1 MCRSIR
7 SLNFELFPPS
17 PPQAFKL
24 FPPPHI
30 RHLNF
35 WRLVRS
41 NSHPRGENCSQGPYP
56 CTILLLKKILWVIMQ
71 RTLLN
76 SIIKATHSQTR
87 IKLYRVKR
95 SPCFK
100 RSVVK
105 TRTFFL
111 VSIVIFTSI
120 ERSQSPS
127 TEFQQPFCIVLHL
140 YWTVTLSVTT
150 QIKLQLFINTA

>member
-1 MCRSIR
+1 MCQSIR

-17 PPQAFKL
+17 PPLAFKL
-24 FPPPHI
+24 FPPSPHQTFK
-30 RHLNF
+30 L

-41 NSHPRGENCSQGPYP
+41 NSRPRGENCSQRPYP
-56 CTILLLKKILWVIMQ
+56 CTILLLKILWVIMQ
-71 RTLLN
+71 RTFLN

-120 ERSQSPS
+120 ERSQSS
-127 TEFQQPFCIVLHL
+127 LTEFQQPFCIVLHL

-150 QIKLQLFINTA
+150 QIK

>member
-1 MCRSIR
+1 
-7 SLNFELFPPS
+7 
-17 PPQAFKL
+17 
-24 FPPPHI
+24 
-30 RHLNF
+30 
-35 WRLVRS
+35 
-41 NSHPRGENCSQGPYP
+41 
-56 CTILLLKKILWVIMQ
+56 MQ

-111 VSIVIFTSI
+111 LSIVIFTSI
-120 ERSQSPS
+120 ERSQLSPNS
-127 TEFQQPFCIVLHL
+127 LYVLSFTCIERSL
-140 YWTVTLSVTT
+140 
-150 QIKLQLFINTA
+150 

>member
-1 MCRSIR
+1 
-7 SLNFELFPPS
+7 
-17 PPQAFKL
+17 
-24 FPPPHI
+24 
-30 RHLNF
+30 
-35 WRLVRS
+35 
-41 NSHPRGENCSQGPYP
+41 
-56 CTILLLKKILWVIMQ
+56 MQ

-76 SIIKATHSQTR
+76 SIMKATHNQTR

-111 VSIVIFTSI
+111 LSIGIFTFI
-120 ERSQSPS
+120 ERSQSPL
-127 TEFQQPFCIVLHL
+127 TESKQPLCIVFHL

>member
-1 MCRSIR
+1 
-7 SLNFELFPPS
+7 
-17 PPQAFKL
+17 
-24 FPPPHI
+24 
-30 RHLNF
+30 
-35 WRLVRS
+35 
-41 NSHPRGENCSQGPYP
+41 
-56 CTILLLKKILWVIMQ
+56 MQ

-111 VSIVIFTSI
+111 LSIVIFTSI
-120 ERSQSPS
+120 ERSQSPL
-127 TEFQQPFCIVLHL
+127 TESQQPLCIVFHL

>member
-1 MCRSIR
+1 
-7 SLNFELFPPS
+7 
-17 PPQAFKL
+17 
-24 FPPPHI
+24 
-30 RHLNF
+30 
-35 WRLVRS
+35 
-41 NSHPRGENCSQGPYP
+41 
-56 CTILLLKKILWVIMQ
+56 MQ

-111 VSIVIFTSI
+111 LSIVIFTSI
-120 ERSQSPS
+120 ERSQSPL
-127 TEFQQPFCIVLHL
+127 TESLLFHCHVLKFNECFIASL
-140 YWTVTLSVTT
+140 NQSGEG
-150 QIKLQLFINTA
+150 KLKK